1 VQPAAAAGR
10 PQPPS
15 LEQCKVLQAVI
26 KLLEHHEDARKMLPL
41 AAMSAETLQLTL
53 THSPQP
59 INVADVLSKLM
70 PHLDPAV
77 ADKLWEQFRRGS
89 NSGSGAANGA
99 AAAAAAILSQAAP
112 LAPGAANPAHAKL
125 RRQAYAANNA
135 KCAVCAETY
144 HPSFSPLLL
153 CDFCPQAHHVYCLG
167 LDWPDLPE
175 GEWACPRYVA
185 LICWLLQQC
194 QLGHFV

>member
-1 VQPAAAAGR
+1 
-10 PQPPS
+10 
-15 LEQCKVLQAVI
+15 
-26 KLLEHHEDARKMLPL
+26 MLPL
-41 AAMSAETLQLTL
+41 AAMGPETLQLTL
-53 THSPQP
+53 AHSPQP

-70 PHLDPAV
+70 PHLEPAV

-89 NSGSGAANGA
+89 SSSGGATNGA
-99 AAAAAAILSQAAP
+99 AAAATSAAAAAILSQAAP

-175 GEWACPRYVA
+175 GEWACPRWVDR
-185 LICWLLQQC
+185 LC
-194 QLGHFV
+194 